1 MRPAFTALRELDHRA
16 DTMQRAPRK
25 KSMARIWDKFLTARD
40 RAVMDAAG
48 FGARAGYGRRPAFI
62 IVDVTYG
69 FTGDRPEPILES
81 IKRWSSSSGAES
93 WDAIAVIKR
102 IAEAFRE
109 KRLPVIYSHGGGRAD
124 SWDSG
129 SWSWKNKRAGE
140 GVVRRE
146 GSLGFNDI
154 VADIAPLPQDI
165 VISKQKP
172 SVFFGTDLASFL
184 ILLGC
189 DSIVFAG
196 TTTSGCVRATVIDA
210 FSHNFRSIVVEDAC
224 FDRAQAS
231 HAVSLFD
238 MHAKY
243 ADVVPSSDLLTYVAG
258 LENNLFPNLP
268 TG

>member
-1 MRPAFTALRELDHRA
+1 MHSHDCIITQTRREERV
-16 DTMQRAPRK
+16 RRK
-25 KSMARIWDKFLTARD
+25 KMVRIWDKFLTERD
-40 RAVMDAAG
+40 KAVIDAAG
-48 FGARAGYGRRPAFI
+48 FGVRAGYGLRPALI

-102 IAEAFRE
+102 IAQAFRA
-109 KRLPVIYSHGGGRAD
+109 KRLPVIYSHGEARVD
-124 SWDSG
+124 NWDTG
-129 SWSWKNKRAGE
+129 SWSWKNKRTAE
-140 GVVRRE
+140 GAVRAE
-146 GSLGFNDI
+146 ASPGFNDI
-154 VADIAPLPQDI
+154 VADIAPQPQDI

-172 SVFFGTDLASFL
+172 SVFFGTNLASFL

-189 DSIVFAG
+189 DSIIVAG

-210 FSHNFRSIVVEDAC
+210 FSHNFRSVVVEDAC
-224 FDRAQAS
+224 FDRAQVS

-238 MHAKY
+238 MNAKY
-243 ADVVPSSDLLTYVAG
+243 ADVVSSSDLLDYVAG
-258 LENNLFPNLP
+258 LRDNLFPNLP